1 MTSWGVFYEKA
12 IREDGTLFFPKRLS
26 QEFLDS
32 QRRILGSYIFA
43 NQYQNEIIPLEDR
56 VLKPEWLRHYQ
67 SIPEKVTTFA
77 FIDPAI
83 SQADTADF
91 TGVAIVHCDVNQNWY
106 LRLAERKKLTPTEI
120 VSLVFSIQEQFKC
133 DAIGIE
139 IVAYQKALLYMIQ
152 EESLRRGKHPPVKGI
167 HPGTDKTK
175 ETRIMGLVPRFEWG
189 RIFINRGMHD
199 FEKEY
204 LEFPR
209 SSHDDILD
217 SLSQIE
223 QIAFYPERETKSD
236 EQPNIAGFADPNAS
250 TYEQWYR
257 NKLYKESEGSP
268 GIDYGQD

>member
-1 MTSWGVFYEKA
+1 MSKWGIFYEKA
-12 IREDGTLFFPKRLS
+12 TRDDGTLFFPERLS
-26 QEFLDS
+26 QQFLES

-56 VLKPEWLRHYQ
+56 VLKPEWIRYY
-67 SIPEKVTTFA
+67 SAIPERVTTFA

-91 TGVAIVHCDVNQNWY
+91 TGVTIVHCDVNGTWFV
-106 LRLAERKKLTPTEI
+106 RLAQRKKLTPTQI
-120 VSLVFSIQEQFKC
+120 VSLVFSLHDEFHC
-133 DAIGIE
+133 NAIGIE
-139 IVAYQKALLYMIQ
+139 DVAYQKALLYMIQ
-152 EESLRRGKHPPVKGI
+152 EESLRRNKFPPVKGI

-189 RIFINRGMHD
+189 RILVNQGQDD

-223 QIAFYPERETKSD
+223 QIAFYPEREAPDDS
-236 EQPNIAGFADPNAS
+236 EPAPNHPQ
-250 TYEQWYR
+250 YESWYR
-257 NKLYKESEGSP
+257 RKLAREAESNP
-268 GIDYGQD
+268 GLEYTE